1 MKLGLASVDSGG
13 GSVIVLVVV
22 PVKEIGALFWVAAGG
37 PGDEAWPVGLAEVP
51 FGVPLVFM
59 ATFELDFTAVLVAV
73 LTAVEV

>member
-1 MKLGLASVDSGG
+1 
-13 GSVIVLVVV
+13 
-22 PVKEIGALFWVAAGG
+22 
-37 PGDEAWPVGLAEVP
+37 VGFAEVP